1 MSTMNMKR
9 ILAAGVAAVTMFS
22 LAACGSTAADPNKG
36 HVYFLNGKPEV
47 VDQLQQLAQDY
58 TNQTGVQVD
67 IQIASSGSYESTLT
81 SELAKSE
88 APTMFII
95 AGYDEFA
102 KYQRYLEP
110 LQDTD
115 VYKLL
120 NDEGKTNSHKVGDDA
135 YTMPY
140 AAEWYGII
148 YNKKIVNEYAKKDY
162 AVRNITANIQ
172 YCGLRIDSARV

>member
-115 VYKLL
+115 VYKL
-120 NDEGKTNSHKVGDDA
+120 
-135 YTMPY
+135 
-140 AAEWYGII
+140 I
-148 YNKKIVNEYAKKDY
+148 
-162 AVRNITANIQ
+162 
-172 YCGLRIDSARV
+172 